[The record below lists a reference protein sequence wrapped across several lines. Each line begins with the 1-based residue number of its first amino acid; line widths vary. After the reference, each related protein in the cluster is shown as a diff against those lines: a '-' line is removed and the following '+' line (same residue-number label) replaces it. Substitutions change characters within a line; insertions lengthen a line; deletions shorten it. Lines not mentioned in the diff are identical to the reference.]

1 MISERNSANCCVAS
15 KGLGLHQMT
24 PPRLLKT
31 KNCQAKLMFKA
42 MFDVSVYLPK
52 YQSPKI
58 KIIVDLQRKT
68 FMPK

>member
-1 MISERNSANCCVAS
+1 
-15 KGLGLHQMT
+15 
-24 PPRLLKT
+24 
-31 KNCQAKLMFKA
+31 MFKA